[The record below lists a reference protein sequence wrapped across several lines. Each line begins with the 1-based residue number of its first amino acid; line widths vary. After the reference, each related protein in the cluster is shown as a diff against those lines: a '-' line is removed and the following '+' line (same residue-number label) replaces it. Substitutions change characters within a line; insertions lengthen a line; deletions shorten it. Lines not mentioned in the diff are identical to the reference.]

1 MEYLGVFWDRCNEF
15 IDIEKIM
22 VQIECGE
29 VIFFISFDKL
39 IEVFFVLVC
48 KFLFKTNDIKYI

>member
-22 VQIECGE
+22 VQIERGE
-29 VIFFISFDKL
+29 VKIQ
-39 IEVFFVLVC
+39 
-48 KFLFKTNDIKYI
+48 